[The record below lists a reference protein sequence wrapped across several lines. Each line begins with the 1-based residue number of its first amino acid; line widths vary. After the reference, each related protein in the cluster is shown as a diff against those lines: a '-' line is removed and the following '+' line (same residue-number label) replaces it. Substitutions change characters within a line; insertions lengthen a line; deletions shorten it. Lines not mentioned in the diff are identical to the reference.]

1 MLSATQTI
9 CRPARPS
16 AASFSRFAELVRKIE
31 TSATRSSK
39 KRRSNARRKLL
50 QAIEE
55 QRRFAPGARLRAVAL
70 TLTFANDASFSPR
83 HISAFLA
90 RVRQMLKRRG
100 HVLPY
105 AWVLERGARLHYHLV
120 LWLPRDIPLDRERL
134 RKWWPWGSTWSERC
148 MSVKGWGRY
157 IAKLGGMAFLPKGAR
172 VFGYGGLDASGKRA
186 VQRVALPQWLQA
198 LVPIDAHVRTFPSG
212 GWVDAD
218 TGEHYRSPYVWTPRG
233 CVLRKQPAA

>member
-16 AASFSRFAELVRKIE
+16 TASRSRFAELVRKIG

-39 KRRSNARRKLL
+39 KRRSKARRRVL
-50 QAIEE
+50 QATEE
-55 QRRFAPGARLRAVAL
+55 LRRFALGARLRAVVL

-90 RVRQMLKRRG
+90 CVRQMLKRRG

-105 AWVLERGARLHYHLV
+105 AWVLERAARLHYHLV
-120 LWLPRDIPLDRERL
+120 LWLPRDISLDRERL
-134 RKWWPWGSTWSERC
+134 KKWWPWGSTWTQGCR
-148 MSVKGWGRY
+148 SVKAWGRY
-157 IAKLGGMAFLPKGAR
+157 MAKLGGMAFLPKGAR

-186 VQRVALPQWLQA
+186 VQRVALPQWLRS
-198 LVPIDAHVRTFPSG
+198 LVPIDARVRAFPSG

-233 CVLRKQPAA
+233 CVMRK